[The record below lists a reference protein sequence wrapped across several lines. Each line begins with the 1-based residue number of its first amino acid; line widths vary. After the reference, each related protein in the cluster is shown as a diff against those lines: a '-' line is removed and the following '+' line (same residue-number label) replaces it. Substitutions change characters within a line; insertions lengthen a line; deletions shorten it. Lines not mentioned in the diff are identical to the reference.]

1 MSQSNRIYFLDNLRA
16 FVVVLVIVLHGSMTY
31 MAFAPDWWY
40 VVDRQTSLLFTML
53 VLLIDVPIMP
63 IMFFIAGYFA
73 LPSLDKRGTRGF
85 VTEKTVRVGL
95 PWAFGAIFLAPLTAY
110 MTYVSRQISMGYLE
124 FWATDFWTKL
134 YQQSVY
140 WYLGVLF
147 AMFLVLAAVYAA
159 SRRLR
164 NAAPQPASPPRWLFV
179 AFPVLTAAGFLLLGL
194 VYPPDT
200 WSHWLVFF
208 FQPLRVS
215 FYIGYFILGLYAMW
229 RGWFSPTG
237 YRPGLWPWLW
247 TCVLSGLA
255 YLSIRMVAPSSPEA
269 PLTVQALTAI
279 LFGVFCMAALFAG
292 LAVFQAKIN
301 GDGPVWRSLAANS
314 YGMYYVHPLILYPL
328 AYLFVGTALPLFVKA
343 PLVIGLA
350 IALSWAVSAFV
361 LKKAPL
367 LRQVF

>member
-147 AMFLVLAAVYAA
+147 AMFLVSLTGGGV
-159 SRRLR
+159 R
-164 NAAPQPASPPRWLFV
+164 NIV
-179 AFPVLTAAGFLLLGL
+179 
-194 VYPPDT
+194 
-200 WSHWLVFF
+200 
-208 FQPLRVS
+208 
-215 FYIGYFILGLYAMW
+215 
-229 RGWFSPTG
+229 
-237 YRPGLWPWLW
+237 
-247 TCVLSGLA
+247 
-255 YLSIRMVAPSSPEA
+255 
-269 PLTVQALTAI
+269 
-279 LFGVFCMAALFAG
+279 
-292 LAVFQAKIN
+292 
-301 GDGPVWRSLAANS
+301 
-314 YGMYYVHPLILYPL
+314 
-328 AYLFVGTALPLFVKA
+328 
-343 PLVIGLA
+343 LVIGVTSWVVLCRLTRAQLLTLREEEYVQAARSMGAPETRIAVRHLLPNALPPLIVAITLAVPTAIFTEAGLSFLGLGIDEPVPSLGKMVADSAPYVRLYWHLGLFPTIA
-350 IALSWAVSAFV
+350 IALAMLGFTF
-361 LKKAPL
+361 LGDG
-367 LRQVF
+367 LRDALDPRQN